1 MDANENAKIAEHV
14 AECLERLGIEHA
26 FGIIGAGNVHL
37 FEAIARR
44 GFTEIVCVHHEQAAT
59 MAVQT
64 YYRTSGRLAA
74 AILTTGGRVDQRR
87 DGRRLGVGRLNPV
100 HRDSRQRELEV
111 HFPGEP
117 PAHVGGAGL

>member
-1 MDANENAKIAEHV
+1 MDGQENAKISEHV
-14 AECLERLGIEHA
+14 AECLERLGITHA

-44 GFTEIVCVHHEQAAT
+44 GFTEIICVHHEQAAT

-74 AILTTGGRVDQRR
+74 AILTTGAGSTN
-87 DGRRLGVGRLNPV
+87 GVTGV
-100 HRDSRQRELEV
+100 VSAWADSIPCIVSVCDLTGTSTVLQTG
-111 HFPGEP
+111 HS
-117 PAHVGGAGL
+117 ASS